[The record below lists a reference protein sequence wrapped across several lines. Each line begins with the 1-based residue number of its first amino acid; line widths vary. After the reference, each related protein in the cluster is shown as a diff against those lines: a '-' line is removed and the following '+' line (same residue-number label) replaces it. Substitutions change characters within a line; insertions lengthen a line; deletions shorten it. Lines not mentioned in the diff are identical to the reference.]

1 MYIPYDE
8 FDYRDYT
15 QRIKSKLNLSAKRL
29 AHRLGVSIG
38 TVNGALYHKHNM
50 LSLKIYLSIVRAM
63 GYELRIVKKRNL
75 DKKKPLTIP
84 LPKC

>member
-8 FDYRDYT
+8 FDYREYT
-15 QRIKSKLNLSAKRL
+15 QKIKSKLNLSAKRL

-38 TVNGALYHKHNM
+38 TVNGALYQKHNM
-50 LSLKIYLSIVRAM
+50 LSLRVYLSIIRAM
-63 GYELRIVKKRNL
+63 GYELKIVKKRKIST
-75 DKKKPLTIP
+75 DKKLTIP

>member
-15 QRIKSKLNLSAKRL
+15 QRVKAKLNLSARRL

-38 TVNGALYHKHNM
+38 TVNGALYQKHNM
-50 LSLKIYLSIVRAM
+50 LSLRIYLSIVRAM
-63 GYELRIVKKRNL
+63 GYELKIVKKRNL

-84 LPKC
+84 LPKV